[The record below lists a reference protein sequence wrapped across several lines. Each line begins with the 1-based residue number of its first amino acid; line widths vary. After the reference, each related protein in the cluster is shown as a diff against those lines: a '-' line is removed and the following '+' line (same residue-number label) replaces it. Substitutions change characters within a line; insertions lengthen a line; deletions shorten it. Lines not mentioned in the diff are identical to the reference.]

1 MSMRLCTSAAAL
13 LATFALA
20 GPVQAQ
26 EKVQEWTP
34 ATLKPL
40 LGEMGYKVTQDKPAG
55 KDYLIA
61 VSAPNGGLPIN
72 IYGTRC
78 TPKDGSI
85 ACPGADFVTGFKV
98 KNDESKQAAVSKL
111 TAAGLKALASK
122 SSPAVTMEIAV
133 DFSAG
138 MTKDEIKAK
147 FAEYQKTADAA
158 FNTLK
163 AAGLL
168 AN

>member
-1 MSMRLCTSAAAL
+1 MRVLSSASALVAAL
-13 LATFALA
+13 AFASPAL
-20 GPVQAQ
+20 AQ
-26 EKVQEWTP
+26 EKIQDWTP

-40 LGEMGYKVTQDKPAG
+40 LAEMGYTVTQDKPAG

-72 IYGTRC
+72 IYGTKCSPRGE
-78 TPKDGSI
+78 TV

-98 KNDESKQAAVSKL
+98 KNDNSKQAAVDKL
-111 TAAGLKALASK
+111 TASGLKALASK

-138 MTKDEIKAK
+138 MTKDEVKAK
-147 FAEYQKTADAA
+147 FADYQKTADAA
-158 FNTLK
+158 FNSLK
-163 AAGLL
+163 GAGLL

>member
-1 MSMRLCTSAAAL
+1 MRIRVSAAAL
-13 LATFALA
+13 LGAFALA
-20 GPVQAQ
+20 APASAQ
-26 EKVQEWTP
+26 EKMQEWTP

-40 LGEMGYKVTQDKPAG
+40 LAEMGYKVTQDKPAG

-72 IYGTRC
+72 IYGTKC
-78 TPKDGSI
+78 APKDGTV

-98 KNDESKQAAVSKL
+98 KNDDSKQAAVEKL
-111 TAAGLKALASK
+111 AASGLKALASK

-138 MTKDEIKAK
+138 MTKDEVKAK
-147 FAEYQKTADAA
+147 FADYQKTADAS
-158 FNTLK
+158 FNMLK
-163 AAGLL
+163 GAGLL